1 MPPTVSLAG
10 VGVSRGG
17 TTILRGVDLT
27 IEAGEVV
34 GVTGPNGTGKTT
46 LLRVAA
52 TLLVPRSG
60 TATVLGATVGTPA
73 ARGIRARV
81 GMVGHRPAGAP
92 QLTVAEQLAVWAE
105 LSEIDRS
112 EVGRALAAVGLA
124 DAADRR
130 GTELSAG
137 MARRADLARIVLQRP
152 ELLLLDEPDA
162 GLDADATPI
171 VDALCSAAV
180 RRGGSAL
187 VVSHDPARVARLCD
201 RMVRIVEGHL
211 EVA

>member
-17 TTILRGVDLT
+17 TTILRDADLAV
-27 IEAGEVV
+27 EAGEVV

-52 TLLVPRSG
+52 TLLIPRSG
-60 TATVLGATVGTPA
+60 TAAVLGATVGTPA
-73 ARGIRARV
+73 ARAVRPRI

-92 QLTVAEQLAVWAE
+92 HLTVAEQLAVWAD
-105 LSEIDRS
+105 LADIDRS
-112 EVGRALAAVGLA
+112 EVGRALTAVGLA
-124 DAADRR
+124 AAADRR

-152 ELLLLDEPDA
+152 DLLLLDEPDA

-171 VDALCSAAV
+171 VDALCRAATS
-180 RRGGSAL
+180 RGGSAM
-187 VVSHDPARVARLCD
+187 VVRHDPARVARLCD
-201 RMVRIVEGHL
+201 RMVRIVEGPL
-211 EVA
+211 AAA